1 MPSQADKKANSKND
15 ERDKKII
22 MPDLVELWKEI
33 YFMNED
39 AWTSATKEFITTQ
52 SFVSALDQIKE
63 QLLNYHTISEQNLD
77 NYYKINPVPSK
88 KDIARVAELVIG
100 LEDKVDDLD
109 IQFSSNINRITAS
122 LIKLV
127 DFQANLKQ
135 EIRALRQENRA
146 MQKKLDEITAI
157 LGSKNEEAAEVTEE
171 TTQTPKAAPRKKTR
185 KKETEGPM

>member
-1 MPSQADKKANSKND
+1 LPSQANKKASGKK
-15 ERDKKII
+15 EEQDKKII
-22 MPDLVELWKEI
+22 MPDLIELWKEM

-52 SFVSALDQIKE
+52 SFVSALDKIKE
-63 QLLNYHTISEQNLD
+63 QLLNYHKISEQNLD

-100 LEDKVDDLD
+100 LEDKVDELD

-135 EIRALRQENRA
+135 DIRALRQENQA
-146 MQKKLDEITAI
+146 IQKKLDELTEL
-157 LGSKNEEAAEVTEE
+157 LGSKPGEAAAVIEE
-171 TTQTPKAAPRKKTR
+171 TKQLPKAAPRKKTR
-185 KKETEGPM
+185 KKESEGQM